1 MGVIG
6 EPGKVDLLIRDRLA
20 VATPAGADALKA
32 AYARLRGTIDPART
46 IANISAER
54 DRLLRVY
61 NDLPASCKK
70 TVVEPPR
77 QHVVDGI
84 DPMIHQLCREPRYS
98 SIGCVGSA
106 V

>member
-1 MGVIG
+1 MFIG

-61 NDLPASCKK
+61 NDLPAS
-70 TVVEPPR
+70 VQENRGRAPVAN
-77 QHVVDGI
+77 
-84 DPMIHQLCREPRYS
+84 M
-98 SIGCVGSA
+98 
-106 V
+106 

>member
-1 MGVIG
+1 VTTSQPWVFIG

-54 DRLLRVY
+54 DRLLRVD

-70 TVVEPPR
+70 AVVEPRWPTCSR
-77 QHVVDGI
+77 WHRAH
-84 DPMIHQLCREPRYS
+84 DPP
-98 SIGCVGSA
+98 A

>member
-46 IANISAER
+46 IANINLEVLGRSDDTEGPTPRHINVTGYDYTDIAAILVKAR
-54 DRLLRVY
+54 D
-61 NDLPASCKK
+61 
-70 TVVEPPR
+70 
-77 QHVVDGI
+77 
-84 DPMIHQLCREPRYS
+84 MI
-98 SIGCVGSA
+98 
-106 V
+106 